1 MLRASRLLPTLAV
14 VALLGACGS
23 KDDGEPLQVAF
34 IGAPGSLFDRGL
46 RLSPPAQQVRLIV
59 FASFSRA
66 LPGNPDA
73 FLSAPLLKARAPPLR
88 GRLTEVAQSSALQ

>member
-1 MLRASRLLPTLAV
+1 MPRPLRLLPALAL

-46 RLSPPAQQVRLIV
+46 RLSPPAQQIRAATAEGLVALDADGEVVPALAERWIVTDDGLSYIFRL
-59 FASFSRA
+59 R
-66 LPGNPDA
+66 N
-73 FLSAPLLKARAPPLR
+73 
-88 GRLTEVAQSSALQ
+88 